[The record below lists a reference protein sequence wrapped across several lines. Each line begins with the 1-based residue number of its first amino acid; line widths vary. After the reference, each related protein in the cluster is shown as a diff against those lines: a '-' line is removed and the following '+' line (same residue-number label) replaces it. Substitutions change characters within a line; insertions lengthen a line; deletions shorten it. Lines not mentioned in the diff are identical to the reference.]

1 MIKVYGFS
9 ASGNCYKIKLLLTL
23 LNKDFEWVEINSLKG
38 ETRTEEFLTKNINGK
53 VPLLELEN
61 GDFLPESS
69 AILFYLSKNTTFL
82 PNDDFKEAQVLQWMF
97 FEQYSHQPYIAI
109 NRKMKRL
116 GQKEEFLDK
125 FEENKVNAYKALEVM
140 EKHLSD
146 KTFFVD
152 NTYTIA
158 DIALFAYT
166 HVAEAGEF
174 ELSKYPNI
182 LSWIERIKAYKNHIT
197 LV

>member
-9 ASGNCYKIKLLLTL
+9 GSGNCYKIKLLLTL
-23 LNKDFEWVEINSLKG
+23 LSKDFEWVEINSLKG

-69 AILFYLSKNTTFL
+69 AILFYLAKNTTFL
-82 PNDDFKEAQVLQWMF
+82 PIDDFKEAQVLQWMF

-125 FEENKVNAYKALEVM
+125 FEENKVNGYKALEVM